1 MRRRWEACSGTR
13 ATAPAPGRALRD
25 HSGQA
30 RTRRCVGRPKRAH
43 APLQP
48 RRPSPHTS
56 PHATRVWVP
65 PRPHWIVRL
74 GLRLDGHGGVPQAV
88 EIGLTLPCT
97 VEGSD
102 RHRPENVQYGFS
114 HRDAGRA
121 LLRAESSAV
130 ANVTATRPQ
139 CTDEILRRSVEGP
152 GRIILGS
159 LLPVQHGPCSQG
171 HTARHT
177 RTVVIWLRFRPVGT
191 AE

>member
-139 CTDEILRRSVEGP
+139 TRFSADRWRVRVESSWAACCLCSTVHVHKGTRH
-152 GRIILGS
+152 GTRE
-159 LLPVQHGPCSQG
+159 LL
-171 HTARHT
+171 
-177 RTVVIWLRFRPVGT
+177 
-191 AE
+191 